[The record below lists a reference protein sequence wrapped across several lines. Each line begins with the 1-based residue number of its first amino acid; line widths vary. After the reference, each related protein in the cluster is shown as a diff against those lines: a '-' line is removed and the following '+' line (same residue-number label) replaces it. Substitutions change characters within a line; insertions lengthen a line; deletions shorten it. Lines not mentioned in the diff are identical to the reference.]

1 MGCAW
6 SMGVRD
12 ADLAAEHFRGAMVLT
27 RNAPV
32 ALEMDTVGGFRDGQ
46 EVDTTRHAGGRETG
60 VRTGQGGS
68 QGRQGGC
75 IGAGALPEQE
85 EAGGAAPRPRGGS
98 VPPPPP
104 FTAESPRETCLHRM
118 AFGPCQAPLSQE
130 DAGCPSSSAFWTTA
144 RNKDHLTL
152 GLFGRVGFTLSLEI
166 AAVGGAALAEGH
178 PAGNC
183 ALTSGS
189 CAHPRQLRPPS
200 LRISLPRSQLWRLY
214 ESPGNSP
221 EVCIPVGGTRWR
233 SAAPEGVRWG
243 EDGGAGGRA

>member
-1 MGCAW
+1 MMGCAW

-104 FTAESPRETCLHRM
+104 FTAKVPGRRVCTGWPSGPARLPSARKTRGVPQAQLSGQQPGTKTTSP
-118 AFGPCQAPLSQE
+118 
-130 DAGCPSSSAFWTTA
+130 
-144 RNKDHLTL
+144 L
-152 GLFGRVGFTLSLEI
+152 GS
-166 AAVGGAALAEGH
+166 LAEWV
-178 PAGNC
+178 
-183 ALTSGS
+183 S
-189 CAHPRQLRPPS
+189 
-200 LRISLPRSQLWRLY
+200 RSVWK
-214 ESPGNSP
+214 
-221 EVCIPVGGTRWR
+221 
-233 SAAPEGVRWG
+233 
-243 EDGGAGGRA
+243 